1 MHFYFP
7 LSESFLAA
15 VCSRGAGRLIAPGQE
30 RLCKLRGERMCK
42 DSFISFISISRAKL
56 GERPGPQWS
65 VWEGPGP
72 QAECSPGERMGVEIG
87 QSRLPAPE
95 DCGREGGAS
104 GWRVK
109 GSEAAFLIVIP
120 GPKVGREGR
129 MLDP

>member
-1 MHFYFP
+1 
-7 LSESFLAA
+7 
-15 VCSRGAGRLIAPGQE
+15 
-30 RLCKLRGERMCK
+30 MCK

-65 VWEGPGP
+65 GWEGPGP
-72 QAECSPGERMGVEIG
+72 QAECSPGERMGIEIG
-87 QSRLPAPE
+87 QSGCRPWRTVGE
-95 DCGREGGAS
+95 KKGGAS
-104 GWRVK
+104 GWRIK